1 MQNIDKIDLK
11 LNAGTQKLLDFVTM
25 IQSFQ
30 VINENQDAFFLT
42 DHVSKIRT
50 RSRTKKMLHRKEWLG
65 SEYRGVT
72 KRNQGLYRRSKEID
86 GARGAL
92 SEFMEDVALTDLDKD
107 TSDEDRVALMTIH
120 LAKGLEF
127 PHVFVV
133 GMEEDLF
140 PSAMSMSTRS
150 ELEEERR
157 LFYVALTRR
166 TSGLFNYAQS
176 RYRWE

>member
-11 LNAGTQKLLDFVTM
+11 LNAGTKQKLLDFVTM

-42 DHVSKIRT
+42 DHVSKKIRT

-92 SEFMEDVALTDLDKD
+92 SEFMEDVALATDLDKD

-127 PHVFVV
+127 PHVFC
-133 GMEEDLF
+133 
-140 PSAMSMSTRS
+140 
-150 ELEEERR
+150 
-157 LFYVALTRR
+157 
-166 TSGLFNYAQS
+166 
-176 RYRWE
+176 